1 MAEPQV
7 AVLVDLENVGAGS
20 LRWMLDQASE
30 AGRIIVKRAYGDW
43 SKAAVNQEQ
52 ILEYGVEQIHVS
64 RSPGGGKNS
73 SDIRL
78 AIDAV
83 DLLHQSP
90 VDTFVI
96 VSSDTDFVPLVSKLR
111 AAGKTVIGAGRR
123 AAASR
128 FLVSSCDRYIYLEEA
143 EEAHPRPE
151 PSSLLLRAVKASIDD
166 EGKVTGS
173 KLHQTIQR
181 LDPSFS
187 FRAFGHSTFTRF
199 LQASPGVRVTRPKRG
214 WDVVVE
220 LVEQGAQPVPQPPQ
234 PPVPPVRR
242 EVEQPARRDVEKEW
256 EPKIDAAWARKAAK
270 PGDSI
275 PGPNAAAE
283 AAKAIGVTKLSA
295 SPYKTLQ
302 KLLDASSY
310 LSARWERKG
319 NRIARRQ
326 G

>member
-1 MAEPQV
+1 MDGDQGETMAEAQV

-20 LRWMLDQASE
+20 LRWLLDQASE

-199 LQASPGVRVTRPKRG
+199 LQASPAVRVTRPKRG

-220 LVEQGAQPVPQPPQ
+220 LADQGA
-234 PPVPPVRR
+234 
-242 EVEQPARRDVEKEW
+242 QPARRDAEQPARKDADKEW

-302 KLLDASSY
+302 KLLDASPY
-310 LSARWERKG
+310 LGARWERKG
-319 NRIARRQ
+319 NRIARR